1 MVDPSVAFFGP
12 LDTLVAPYI
21 EFVLLALVLLNF
33 VSRRVAHG
41 RHVEQAEADGA
52 DAITRHPF
60 HSFTSWGLILASFY
74 YLTLHHHAGMVLS
87 TLVIGTYL
95 ADFFEFEARKVEARE
110 GHGIDRPKGAL
121 VAASFTFLYV
131 GYLSVF
137 FLVEPL
143 WSAVV

>member
-1 MVDPSVAFFGP
+1 MVDPSVALFGP

-41 RHVEQAEADGA
+41 QHVEQAEDGPE
-52 DAITRHPF
+52 AITRHPF

-74 YLTLHHHAGMVLS
+74 FLTLHHHAGMVLS

-110 GHGIDRPKGAL
+110 GHGLDRPKGAL

-137 FLVEPL
+137 FLIEPL
-143 WSAVV
+143 WSAVI